1 MKIRCI
7 NTHQAPGAAAGV
19 SACSSPSAIH
29 AGRGE
34 QPRWRMAAGTGPL
47 LPSLTSLLSEGVP
60 GCGFSLTEEEGA
72 GSLGEDYTYP
82 PCPLRRDSPQ
92 ALWEECA
99 CGWVTSPLVRRALR
113 DREATEQ
120 GRQWDG
126 SGGHLDLVR
135 RRGEAEGDREAAAT
149 HAAALGGRP
158 LLKTPHV
165 TGSGLQSLGSPREP
179 LSSGLVLYR

>member
-60 GCGFSLTEEEGA
+60 GCGFSLRKRERGAWVKTTPIRPALCGETARRPCGKSVRVA
-72 GSLGEDYTYP
+72 GS
-82 PCPLRRDSPQ
+82 PLPWS
-92 ALWEECA
+92 EE
-99 CGWVTSPLVRRALR
+99 
-113 DREATEQ
+113 
-120 GRQWDG
+120 
-126 SGGHLDLVR
+126 H
-135 RRGEAEGDREAAAT
+135 
-149 HAAALGGRP
+149 
-158 LLKTPHV
+158 
-165 TGSGLQSLGSPREP
+165 
-179 LSSGLVLYR
+179 